1 MQHQSMPMM
10 MRWAATLMVLTLVR
24 CTSAFDTAV
33 DSVGEPFVQPGKFN
47 FLRCQDLVVQADAQE
62 KRVKEL
68 HELIERSGDGV
79 GAGAVNVFVYG
90 PDLKEAESMLR
101 LAHKTQTEKGC
112 DKNNSKPGQSTRA
125 VPVAATTA
133 GPAKGMA
140 TAPMP
145 ALPRA
150 SAPPTYSAPA
160 GNLDPL
166 H

>member
-1 MQHQSMPMM
+1 MQHQLMPL
-10 MRWAATLMVLTLVR
+10 MRRAAMLSVLMLAA
-24 CTSAFDTAV
+24 CTTAFDTAV
-33 DSVGEPFVQPGKFN
+33 DSAGEPFVQPGKFN

-79 GAGAVNVFVYG
+79 GASAVNVFVYG

-101 LAHKTQTEKGC
+101 LVRKTQTEKGC
-112 DKNNSKPGQSTRA
+112 DRDNSKPGQSTRA

-140 TAPMP
+140 AAPTP

-150 SAPPTYSAPA
+150 SAPSTYSAPT